1 APADQM
7 LRVTVAQRHVP
18 HAESRRHR
26 PKLAPQHSPRTLR
39 PAGHQYLWQIRYRE
53 KASIRF
59 LGWKLLAPADRS
71 RMLVLHRLHGG
82 HPDQHR
88 RLVERLGPAC
98 TGWQWP
104 RHYRYK
110 IPSPESVVRDAFRLQ
125 DLRHRPHRQSRVLRP
140 RPAILRQFELMIHA
154 DRKIPDNLRYPSQQ
168 LHKPRQ
174 YVPEWQH
181 PVKPHPPRRL

>member
-1 APADQM
+1 PAAQM
-7 LRVTVAQRHVP
+7 LLAPVAQGHGP
-18 HAESRRHR
+18 PPGCRRHR
-26 PKLAPQHSPRTLR
+26 PKPAPQHSPRTLR
-39 PAGHQYLWQIRYRE
+39 PADHQYLWQIRYRE

-59 LGWKLLAPADRS
+59 HGWKLLAPADRS

-98 TGWQWP
+98 TGWQWQ

-110 IPSPESVVRDAFRLQ
+110 IARPQSVGRDAFRQ
-125 DLRHRPHRQSRVLRP
+125 QNLRHGPHRQPRVLWP

-154 DRKIPDNLRYPSQQ
+154 DRKIPDNVRYQSQQ
-168 LHKPRQ
+168 LNQ
-174 YVPEWQH
+174 
-181 PVKPHPPRRL
+181 PRRYVTE